1 MYCGNN
7 AQNNELLSGASTLG
21 TRYGCLRKGIGY
33 GLNQPT
39 DANYAGAYVPIDT
52 RKSYCGKKA
61 QLPDEYDWM
70 GTLPQ
75 CLQKGV
81 GIGKRQKAMS
91 SNFMTKYI
99 SENHRAIIVCILL
112 ALLVFA
118 LLYTLKPS
126 CVTYTYQD
134 GTKKI
139 DIKKFIFI
147 YVVSCLVLL
156 FLAYLYTAN

>member
-7 AQNNELLSGASTLG
+7 SENAELKSGLVVLG

-33 GLNQPT
+33 GLHQPT
-39 DANYAGAYVPIDT
+39 DDKYSGAYVPIDN
-52 RKSYCGKKA
+52 RKSYCGKKD

-91 SNFMTKYI
+91 SNFMTTYI
-99 SENHRAIIVCILL
+99 SENHRVIIVYILL
-112 ALLVFA
+112 VLFVFA

-126 CVTYTYQD
+126 CVTYTDKD

-139 DIKKFIFI
+139 HIKKFIFI
-147 YVVSCLVLL
+147 YIVSCLILL
-156 FLAYLYTAN
+156 FFAYLCTAN